1 MNGLLKGTLFL
12 GLILWSATSFAQS
25 TVTGEVTDVKCYL
38 ASGASGPDHAK
49 CAAACLKSGQP
60 MGLLTSDGKL
70 YILGI
75 GKDKE
80 QYESLKAMAGQQA
93 EVTGKASE
101 KDGMNMLVVEA
112 ATKPE
117 G

>member
-1 MNGLLKGTLFL
+1 MNSLIKGTLLL

-25 TVTGEVTDVKCYL
+25 TVTGEVTDIKCYL

-49 CAAACLKSGQP
+49 CAASCLTAGQP

-70 YILGI
+70 FILGI
-75 GKDKE
+75 GKDQA
-80 QYESLKAMAGQQA
+80 QYESLKQLAGEQA
-93 EVTGKASE
+93 EVTGKVSE

-112 ATKPE
+112 AKKSE